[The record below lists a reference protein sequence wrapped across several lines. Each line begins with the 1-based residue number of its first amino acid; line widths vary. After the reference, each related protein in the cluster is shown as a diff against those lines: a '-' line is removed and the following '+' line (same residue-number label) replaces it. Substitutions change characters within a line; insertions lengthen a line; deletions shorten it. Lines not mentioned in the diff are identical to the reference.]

1 MSKTLGL
8 MTDPSERIS
17 ADQRQMTGLAFPPAS
32 LPRGVRGLLFD
43 FGGVLYDDTVWRRWL
58 LRLLAHVGLHT
69 YYNSFYCVWDRDFAT
84 DVYCG
89 RRTFCDAFAAFLR
102 AAGMPSGLIDEVL
115 AACRGLRRDLDESI
129 RPLPGVRCTLA
140 RLARMNF
147 VLGILSDSELPA
159 DQLRTRLDGFAPFQA
174 FDAVVSSFD
183 LGQTKPAPECYRAAL
198 AQMGL
203 TAPEVAFVGH
213 EVAELAGARA
223 VGMATVAVN
232 VGPDAEADIYL
243 DRVDQLADI
252 VSLQRP
258 LAAAG

>member
-1 MSKTLGL
+1 MSTTLRL
-8 MTDPSERIS
+8 VADPSEPIS
-17 ADQRQMTGLAFPPAS
+17 VQERGATGLAFPPAS

-58 LRLLAHVGLHT
+58 LRLLTHVGLHT
-69 YYNSFYCVWDRDFAT
+69 HYGSFYCLWDRDFAA

-102 AAGMPSGLIDEVL
+102 AAGMPCGLIDEVL
-115 AACRGLRRDLDESI
+115 AACRGLRRDLDDSI

-183 LGQTKPAPECYRAAL
+183 LGRTKPSPECYRAAL
-198 AQMGL
+198 SQMGL
-203 TAPEVAFVGH
+203 TPPEVAFVGH
-213 EVAELAGARA
+213 EAAELAGARA

-232 VGPDAEADIYL
+232 GGPDAEADIYL
-243 DRVDQLADI
+243 DRFDQIADI
-252 VSLQRP
+252 VSFQRP